1 VHGFNLQGSALSLIF
16 FIMNIDIKHIL
27 RYLSVIILTTFDMS
41 YFGSSLTIPVSIT
54 THKHLHVSYGKAGGA
69 IARQSNSLIEQRNLS
84 YARRVSQSVALHAV
98 KKTKKQ
104 TVNAAGLKGFGAVV
118 TTSTTSTS
126 NENGSALQIDIDRSR
141 PTLSFYESSLQQS
154 SIASENFKRT
164 ALAYTYSGVIQ
175 PDTYKLRGVVTTR
188 DVPKGNDLISIPY
201 EMAVDLGPEG
211 NDPTIPALLFLKDYC
226 SVLSSGNAINDDF
239 TKRKLHYYR
248 MLPAYDSPDCRGCT
262 NFFTEE
268 ALHALQCP
276 YIIHE
281 TNQCKLQ
288 IRERYEQ
295 EVLLQQQKDQ
305 ESGSIDPSFLWTDGV
320 TPLSIEHLTWAVWII
335 TSRVLTVQ
343 TGTNNDDDVG
353 PVQYRRL
360 LIPYLDMC
368 NHDRT
373 SNHVLTGRATRGG
386 LLRIVAGSNM
396 KTGTPIEICYGGG
409 QSGNDR
415 FLQEYGFLDTNSDA
429 YRMVAMDLLGQKRR
443 GSSDSGYRSLQDRT
457 DCIQALRTTTVFE
470 DEKLLLSLQSN
481 DDTNANSETNMKVA
495 IQYRIGVKKALQELN
510 GEQW

>member
-1 VHGFNLQGSALSLIF
+1 MSSNKLEVIVNLD
-16 FIMNIDIKHIL
+16 MKHFL
-27 RYLSVIILTTFDMS
+27 RCLSVIIVTFERS
-41 YFGSSLTIPVSIT
+41 YFGSSLTITIT
-54 THKHLHVSYGKAGGA
+54 TNKHQQASHFTR
-69 IARQSNSLIEQRNLS
+69 IAQSH
-84 YARRVSQSVALHAV
+84 SVALYAV
-98 KKTKKQ
+98 KKAKKQ
-104 TVNAAGLKGFGAVV
+104 SVNAAGLKGFGAVV
-118 TTSTTSTS
+118 STSTTSTS
-126 NENGSALQIDIDRSR
+126 NENEIALQIDIDRSR

-164 ALAYTYSGVIQ
+164 ALAYTYSGIIQ

-188 DVPKGNDLISIPY
+188 HVPKGNDLISIPY
-201 EMAVDLGPEG
+201 EMAIDLGPEG

-226 SVLSSGNAINDDF
+226 SVLSSGNAINDDV
-239 TKRKLHYYR
+239 TKRKLYYYH
-248 MLPAYDSPDCRGCT
+248 MLPTYDSPDCRGCT

-268 ALHALQCP
+268 ALNALQCP

-295 EVLLQQQKDQ
+295 EILLHQQKDQ
-305 ESGSIDPSFLWTDGV
+305 ESGNIDPSRLWIDGV
-320 TPLSIEHLTWAVWII
+320 TPISMEHLTWAVWII

-343 TGTNNDDDVG
+343 TGTNDNNDDVR

-373 SNHVLTGRATRGG
+373 SIHVLTGRATRGG
-386 LLRIVAGSNM
+386 LLRIVAGSNT

-415 FLQEYGFLDTNSDA
+415 FLQEYGFLDTNNDA

-443 GSSDSGYRSLQDRT
+443 GTSDSGYRSLQDRT
-457 DCIQALRTTTVFE
+457 DCIQALRTTTLLE
-470 DEKLLLSLQSN
+470 DENLLLSLQSN
-481 DDTNANSETNMKVA
+481 DETNASNDTNIKVA